1 MDKHN
6 ARFNLLCHRALC
18 RVNPPAEV
26 CRAADAKDGT
36 NGLVLY
42 NPAQNRIPG
51 NSAAIDGRIYCG
63 GGHGGLWL
71 TRLWNGVSEWIAHN
85 FCSLA
90 EYPIV
95 GLDTALHRLRFDVP
109 QITLYKMV
117 LDNGAHPVLWTQ

>member
-1 MDKHN
+1 MVQTASFCTIRLRMGFQGTPLLSMDEYT
-6 ARFNLLCHRALC
+6 
-18 RVNPPAEV
+18 AEAV
-26 CRAADAKDGT
+26 TA
-36 NGLVLY
+36 
-42 NPAQNRIPG
+42 
-51 NSAAIDGRIYCG
+51 
-63 GGHGGLWL
+63 GLWL

-109 QITLYKMV
+109 QITLYKLV